1 MVQLLNTSGNVER
14 QVNIRDGRA
23 EFYYVRPGNY
33 YLRCYLD
40 RNRDGKW
47 TTGDWT
53 THTEPEAVFYS
64 PKLLEVKANW
74 DLNEDWDLTALPLD
88 KQKPEKLIKQKD
100 SKSVVNMRQR
110 NLERLRKRGE

>member
-1 MVQLLNTSGNVER
+1 M
-14 QVNIRDGRA
+14 
-23 EFYYVRPGNY
+23 Y
-33 YLRCYLD
+33 
-40 RNRDGKW
+40 
-47 TTGDWT
+47 
-53 THTEPEAVFYS
+53 YS